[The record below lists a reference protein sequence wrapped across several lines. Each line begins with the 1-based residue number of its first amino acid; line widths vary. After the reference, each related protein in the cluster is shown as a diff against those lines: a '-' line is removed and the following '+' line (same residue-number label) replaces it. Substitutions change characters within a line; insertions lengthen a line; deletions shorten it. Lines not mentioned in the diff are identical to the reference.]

1 MNLKTPYTLFFTY
14 DANDHALKFPLKA
27 ECEQTEPGIFTVRD
41 IRPEMLNDGS
51 LLPPIRLT
59 RKDGAWVFLDN
70 GQESNLSAS
79 IGRAIDEHPG
89 LGRD

>member
-1 MNLKTPYTLFFTY
+1 MNRKTPYTLFFTY

-27 ECEQTEPGIFTVRD
+27 ECEQAEPGIFTVRD
-41 IRPEMLNDGS
+41 IRLEMQSDGS

-59 RKDGAWVFLDN
+59 RKDGVWIFLDN

-79 IGRAIDEHPG
+79 IGGAIDAHPE
-89 LGRD
+89 LGR